1 MEGIYKGIERF
12 KNRKRSAKRF
22 ATKRGALP
30 SHKLK
35 PNRPRRGIGSTLLC
49 APKACWVK
57 GFHITRS
64 IKHLTQTHPFFAYLT
79 QPKKIWI
86 NQEAS
91 VVPPGVAPG
100 PHSVQPQVE
109 QGQPSWHLHLVWSL
123 QAALAGAHVLAIM
136 MIGGLSLVG

>member
-1 MEGIYKGIERF
+1 MCSQSVLGERF
-12 KNRKRSAKRF
+12 SYNTVDQAF
-22 ATKRGALP
+22 NA
-30 SHKLK
+30 
-35 PNRPRRGIGSTLLC
+35 NGINSFQHNIEFSYNLN
-49 APKACWVK
+49 K
-57 GFHITRS
+57 
-64 IKHLTQTHPFFAYLT
+64 HPFFAYLT